1 MPDGEAMKNLMLELL
16 RLKRRSL
23 TGVAMLALVLLTL
36 SMVVDRYQE
45 PKIAAAQT
53 KWSELRRQVAAGDQ
67 RDVASAYRQGGI
79 DLETVRGRIAP
90 RRQFARLL
98 SEILEQAASSGV
110 VAGQLSYK
118 PRAIK
123 EEKLL
128 AYAVTMSAS
137 GRYAAVKSFL
147 TDLLDS
153 RELVVVEEFS
163 MANSDLFEEK
173 LVMNLLLTIYLREDA

>member
-1 MPDGEAMKNLMLELL
+1 MPDGEAVKPLMLEFL
-16 RLKRRSL
+16 RLKRGAL
-23 TGVAMLALVLLTL
+23 IAIALLALVALIL
-36 SMVVDRYQE
+36 SLVVDGYQE
-45 PKIAAAQT
+45 PKIAAIQT
-53 KWSELRRQVAAGDQ
+53 KWSELRRQLALGDQ
-67 RDVASAYRQGGI
+67 RDVASVYRQGGI

-98 SEILEQAASSGV
+98 GEILEQAASSGV

-128 AYAVTMSAS
+128 AYAVTMSVS

-173 LVMNLLLTIYLREDA
+173 VVMDLLLTIYLREDA